1 MLQPY
6 PVFLPRRITGGGQQ
20 KVFNPAN
27 SSVYRMLVEEEEKKR
42 NPQRTRQ
49 QYVDPRSRAPQPQ
62 MLYADDDEVFGASDF

>member
-62 MLYADDDEVFGASDF
+62 MVYADDDDVFGASDF